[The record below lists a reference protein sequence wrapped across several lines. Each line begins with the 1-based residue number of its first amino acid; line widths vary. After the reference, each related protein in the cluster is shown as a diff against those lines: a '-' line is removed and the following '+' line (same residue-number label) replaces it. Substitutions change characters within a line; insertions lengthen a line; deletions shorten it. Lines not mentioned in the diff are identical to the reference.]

1 MTNIRSHLWGENVHM
16 GDAGPQRIS
25 HYAIIRLLN
34 EGPISY
40 TYLGKDEQRKK
51 RYVILKVFNIPLSTK
66 AARESFLTHARQLK
80 KLKRSN
86 ITEIQNFGIIAEPG
100 NQQDFGYLVIE
111 YIEESAILKQFAPGQ
126 SFAPDEIKPFLSAIA
141 DTLQYAH
148 VSHILHGNLHPGNIL
163 LGERLRITDFS
174 PMPQELLQPFNH
186 LATRALLYKAPE
198 YLRGTLTSAS
208 DQYSLAVIVYEWLC
222 GQRPYTA
229 TGHDELLYQQEH
241 EQIPSPRSSNS
252 KISSNVEAVILKALS
267 PQPADRFEHMLK
279 FSDAYLRALMGFP
292 LTKNIERKQV
302 VSPVNPPAINTTHIS
317 NRKNENEIT
326 HAKKRD
332 EGAIHPTLTGANAY
346 EGDTAIIRT
355 FGTVKPKVFK
365 REDHSRLHQVVAT
378 DLSHGGILSE
388 RLDGYEERQAQIEMA
403 ILVARSLIEE
413 RHVIVEAATG
423 TGKSLAYLLPIVRSG
438 KVAIISTA
446 NKALQEQLFYKDIL
460 ILQKPLQEGLHLANI
475 IDKLAES
482 LREQRPEYMEEP
494 ENSLYDKLLIRTD
507 NLSEAIRKVFSVDQR
522 DTYVYYV
529 ERETKPGRRGS
540 NLEVNAT
547 PLDVN
552 SLLRELLFNESK
564 VICTSATLA
573 TVGPNPVDPEDR
585 RPNFAYFLSRVGL
598 DHTEYPDVLEHILP
612 YTFDYENNALLY
624 LPRHLPEP
632 VFGPDTH
639 NYTNK
644 IAEEMM
650 RLVEASRGR
659 AFLLFSSKRMLD
671 AVYNIFLDSLPTYL
685 DFRLLRQ
692 GEMNRIE
699 LVREFR
705 ESEGAVLFGL
715 KSFWEGVDIVG
726 ESLSLVVI
734 DKMPFDPP
742 DDPVHEARVDRMK
755 ANKENWFG
763 NYVLPQA
770 VLRLKQGLGRLLR
783 THEDRGV
790 MAILDT
796 RLHTKNY
803 GKLVINALPPA
814 RRTAN
819 LKDVQRF
826 FEADEDTPF

>member
-1 MTNIRSHLWGENVHM
+1 M
-16 GDAGPQRIS
+16 
-25 HYAIIRLLN
+25 
-34 EGPISY
+34 
-40 TYLGKDEQRKK
+40 
-51 RYVILKVFNIPLSTK
+51 
-66 AARESFLTHARQLK
+66 
-80 KLKRSN
+80 
-86 ITEIQNFGIIAEPG
+86 
-100 NQQDFGYLVIE
+100 
-111 YIEESAILKQFAPGQ
+111 
-126 SFAPDEIKPFLSAIA
+126 
-141 DTLQYAH
+141 
-148 VSHILHGNLHPGNIL
+148 
-163 LGERLRITDFS
+163 
-174 PMPQELLQPFNH
+174 
-186 LATRALLYKAPE
+186 
-198 YLRGTLTSAS
+198 
-208 DQYSLAVIVYEWLC
+208 IVYEWLC

-446 NKALQEQLFYKDIL
+446 NKALQEQLFYKDIPFVKEHIQDFEAAL
-460 ILQKPLQEGLHLANI
+460 VKGMGNYICLDRLEKERIETQPFLKNPDFTRLMNIVKEFELNITGDFETLGFTLPNDIRTRVNADSDQCAWRECPFFSRCYVRQMRDKAALSQVIVVNHTLLLLDVVLDGYLLPKHDVIVVDEAHHLEEEATRAFTVTVSEAKVSALLAQQRLKQHSRADLQEEAKQTMKFAWDRLDQITHTASYKGRVILQEPLQEGLHLATVI
-475 IDKLAES
+475 AKLAES

-573 TVGPNPVDPEDR
+573 TVGSNPVEPEDR
-585 RPNFAYFLSRVGL
+585 RPNFAYFRSRVGL
-598 DHTEYPDVLEHILP
+598 DNTEYPDVLEHILP

-632 VFGPDTH
+632 VYGPDTH
-639 NYTNK
+639 YYTNK

-705 ESEGAVLFGL
+705 ESESAILFGL
-715 KSFWEGVDIVG
+715 KSFWEGVDIAG
-726 ESLSLVVI
+726 ESLSLVII

-742 DDPVHEARVDRMK
+742 EDPVHEARVARMK

-790 MAILDT
+790 MAILDS
-796 RLHTKNY
+796 RLHTKSY
-803 GKLVINALPPA
+803 GNLVINALPPA
-814 RRTAN
+814 RRTED
-819 LKDVQRF
+819 LKNVEHF
-826 FEADEDTPF
+826 FEAYDDTPF